1 MIISRTLA
9 KRAFEEGKGDSSAPK
24 MLGAQARGT
33 DLDSKNL

>member
-9 KRAFEEGKGDSSAPK
+9 KRAFEEGQGESSAQK
-24 MLGAQARGT
+24 MFGAQARGT